1 MEQAKSSRGC
11 LRFGVFEADL
21 AAMELRKNGVR
32 VKLQDQPFQVLV
44 ILLEHPGEVIPRE
57 ELRRKLWTAD
67 TFVDFDNGLN
77 TAINKIREVL
87 GDSAE
92 NPRFV
97 RTLPR
102 RGYRFIA
109 PVDGFAEAAPAPP
122 TSRRLRLAF
131 IATAGSFAVLLA
143 IAVLYLFRTQHKI
156 LPPPA
161 LTVTRLTNRG
171 NLAGVAISGD
181 GKYLAYVVA
190 AGDQQSLRIL
200 QVGTGN
206 DVQLLSPAK
215 ADYHRGVTFS
225 PDSSYVYYTRSQ
237 RDGQPALYRIPV
249 LGGVPAKLI
258 EDVDSPAGISPD
270 GTRVA
275 FVRYDSASGTQALVI
290 ANPDGSEEY
299 KLMQAK
305 YPDETFDSGP
315 AWSPDG
321 KVLAIWQNASLVAI
335 PASGGPAKVIASH
348 WAHQAGQPAWLA
360 DGSGL
365 IIAAASITHASHYQQ
380 LWEISYPDGKATRIL
395 DDPFRYGRV
404 SLTADSRILV
414 AQQVDQP
421 SSIWVAPAQDPDR
434 ARPVTPLTGRF
445 IGTSGVTWTP
455 DGHILY
461 TSNATGNFEL
471 WMTNPDG
478 SSARSLPILE
488 RAGKFFPSVC
498 PDGRTVVFNG
508 GRDNRKMVLRADMEG
523 GKSQALVEGFYP
535 RCSPDSRWV
544 LFSSEN
550 SLVKVSLKGGKPI
563 ELSNHPC
570 GAIDISSDGEEIACV
585 YRSPNR
591 SWQLAIIPFSGGR
604 ATKLLDLDA
613 KAADWPIGWTPDG
626 QAVGFEAERGG
637 VLNIW
642 VQPIRG
648 GPPRQ
653 LTHFTSNEVQTFA
666 WSPDGR
672 YLALSRGTDIRDAVM
687 ITNFR

>member
-1 MEQAKSSRGC
+1 MEQPKSSRGC
-11 LRFGVFEADL
+11 LRFGVFEADPI
-21 AAMELRKNGVR
+21 ARELRKNGVKI
-32 VKLQDQPFQVLV
+32 KLQDQPFQVLA
-44 ILLEHPGEVIPRE
+44 ILLERAGEVIPRE
-57 ELRRKLWTAD
+57 ELRQKVWTAD

-97 RTLPR
+97 QTLPR

-109 PVDGFAEAAPAPP
+109 PVDGFAKPAPP
-122 TSRRLRLAF
+122 TSRRLRLMFVAV
-131 IATAGSFAVLLA
+131 AGFTVLLA
-143 IAVLYLFRTQHKI
+143 IAGLYLFTARRRAS
-156 LPPPA
+156 PSPA

-206 DVQLLSPAK
+206 DVQLLSAAK
-215 ADYHRGVTFS
+215 ADYHRGMTFS
-225 PDSSYVYYTRSQ
+225 PDSSYIYYTRSQ
-237 RDGQPALYRIPV
+237 PEGQSALYRIPV
-249 LGGVPAKLI
+249 LGGMPTKLI
-258 EDVDSPAGISPD
+258 EDVDSPPGISRD
-270 GTRVA
+270 GKRIA
-275 FVRYDSASGTQALVI
+275 FIRYDSIGRTHVLMVAG
-290 ANPDGSEEY
+290 PDGSGEY
-299 KLMQAK
+299 KLVQAK
-305 YPDETFDSGP
+305 YPDEAFDSGP

-321 KVLAIWQNASLVAI
+321 KVLAIWQSSSLVAI
-335 PASGGPAKVIASH
+335 PVSGGPAKVIASE
-348 WAHQAGQPAWLA
+348 WRHQLGQPAWLA

-365 IIAAASITHASHYQQ
+365 IVAAASVAHSSHYTQ

-478 SSARSLPILE
+478 SSARALPILE

-508 GRDNRKMVLRADMEG
+508 GRDNRKMVLRADLEG
-523 GKSQALVEGFYP
+523 GQSQALAEGFYP
-535 RCSPDSRWV
+535 RCSPDGRWV

-570 GAIDISSDGEEIACV
+570 GAIDISSDGERIACV

-613 KAADWPIGWTPDG
+613 RAVDWPIGWTPDG
-626 QAVGFEAERGG
+626 QAVAFQAERGG
-637 VLNIW
+637 VVNIW
-642 VQPIRG
+642 VQPVGG

-653 LTHFTSNEVQTFA
+653 LTHFIADEVQTFA